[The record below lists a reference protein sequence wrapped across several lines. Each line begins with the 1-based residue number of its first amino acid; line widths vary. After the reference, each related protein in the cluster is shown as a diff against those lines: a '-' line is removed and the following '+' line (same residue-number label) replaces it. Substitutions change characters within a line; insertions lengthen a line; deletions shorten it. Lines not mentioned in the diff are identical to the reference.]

1 MKKITS
7 MDTAIIS
14 DPNIPFQTWRQ
25 AIKYGK
31 ENFVGKYWNESAQ
44 EHISVTVERIRKI
57 LGASVTT
64 RSVSKQ
70 IHMKAFFQLPTI
82 IKRGKMRPPRAC
94 KKGDLNI
101 REMQDFETTIKVNN
115 TDYYVFFTVK
125 AFVDQR
131 QGNNFHYYEV
141 QEMVMKEKTKS
152 EVIVKTP
159 YSGKLPS
166 S

>member
-7 MDTAIIS
+7 
-14 DPNIPFQTWRQ
+14 
-25 AIKYGK
+25 
-31 ENFVGKYWNESAQ
+31 
-44 EHISVTVERIRKI
+44 
-57 LGASVTT
+57 
-64 RSVSKQ
+64 
-70 IHMKAFFQLPTI
+70 
-82 IKRGKMRPPRAC
+82 
-94 KKGDLNI
+94 GDLNI
-101 REMQDFETTIKVNN
+101 REMQDFETTIKMEN

-125 AFVDQR
+125 AFVDQK

-141 QEMVMKEKTKS
+141 QEMVTKEKTEN